1 MTKHVSL
8 DLETLGTNP
17 GSTILSI
24 GAYEI
29 TTGKEF
35 YSTISLNSSAHEG
48 FTVNMDTLRWWC
60 KQSQEARDEAF
71 SGTSSLISVLHD
83 FSEWLENLPEEYEPT
98 CVWGNGATFDNVL
111 LAAAYTK
118 IGFDIP
124 WNTYHDRC
132 FRTLKESRPD
142 IPYIKPQFAHHALE
156 DAKAQGLHIVKLLGI
171 QSCT

>member
-8 DLETLGTNP
+8 DLETLGVAP
-17 GSTILSI
+17 GSTILAI

-29 TTGKEF
+29 TTGQEF
-35 YSTISLNSSAHEG
+35 YATISLESSAYRG
-48 FTVNMDTLRWWC
+48 FSVNMDTLRWWH

-71 SGTSSLISVLHD
+71 SGTSSLLSVLFD
-83 FSEWLENLPEEYEPT
+83 FSDWLKDLPEEYEPL

-111 LAAAYTK
+111 LATAYTK
-118 IGFDIP
+118 MKFDVP

-132 FRTLKESRPD
+132 FRTLKEANPD

-156 DAKAQGLHIVKLLGI
+156 DAKAQGLHIAKLLGI